1 MAHPPSP
8 PAPSQPFRD
17 DWLPLALLTV
27 GLGVLLVGAVTLLDL
42 RGSNRRARETY
53 GVVVGRLQDI
63 GELQYQIQETRRSV
77 LYALTTR
84 DPNLQVKYADQSRM
98 ASAQVDLIMEEMRV
112 DAGRTPMSG
121 PAERF
126 ARDWKGYLAVRDE
139 VIASILEENGPKAV
153 SRDLQEGIPS
163 FELVRQDLGSI
174 QDLYRSTSDAELM
187 ATEKASNRSLVGMV
201 LILCTTQ
208 LLAAGAV
215 WTLAKR
221 ETRRVR
227 HSEARQREVIESITE
242 GMCVVGKAG
251 QVELWNTAAERSTG
265 RARADAL
272 GRRLSEVLPGPD
284 SPAIHE
290 AVQSRRKEALYFTL
304 SGDVGDRVFE
314 VRIFP
319 FETGTTIFFRDVT
332 ERRQLEAQLR
342 QAQKMEAI
350 GQLAGGVAH
359 DFNNLLTV
367 ILGNAQ
373 LIAEGV
379 GYSAQHQ
386 SDIGAIIKAATS
398 AAGLTKQ
405 LLAFSRK
412 QVLQSTRVDIN
423 AMVTDMRD
431 MLGRLIGEHIQLETV
446 LAPVLGP
453 ALADQG
459 QLEQVLMN
467 LAVNARDAMPKGGRL
482 VVETADVE
490 LDDSSGQHD
499 QVIVPGSYVM
509 LAVTDS
515 GTGMSAETKR
525 RLFEPFFTTK
535 EVGKGTGLG
544 LATVYGIV
552 KQSNGYIWVY
562 SEPGQGSAFKVY
574 LPRAGADAHP
584 HVAATVVDVPPRG
597 TETVLLVEDEDDVR
611 QLAQRMLEAAG
622 YQVFAA
628 SNPAEAKELFAQHRG
643 RIDLVLTD
651 VIMPGATGPDLFQSL
666 AVQEPA
672 LKVAYMS
679 GYTEDAIV
687 RRAGLDRG
695 LPFVQK
701 PFTAVGLARTVREA
715 LGQPDACADEGGARR
730 MTIAN

>member
-1 MAHPPSP
+1 
-8 PAPSQPFRD
+8 
-17 DWLPLALLTV
+17 
-27 GLGVLLVGAVTLLDL
+27 
-42 RGSNRRARETY
+42 
-53 GVVVGRLQDI
+53 
-63 GELQYQIQETRRSV
+63 
-77 LYALTTR
+77 
-84 DPNLQVKYADQSRM
+84 
-98 ASAQVDLIMEEMRV
+98 
-112 DAGRTPMSG
+112 
-121 PAERF
+121 
-126 ARDWKGYLAVRDE
+126 
-139 VIASILEENGPKAV
+139 
-153 SRDLQEGIPS
+153 
-163 FELVRQDLGSI
+163 
-174 QDLYRSTSDAELM
+174 M
-187 ATEKASNRSLVGMV
+187 ATEKASNRSLLGMV

-242 GMCVVGKAG
+242 GMCVVGKGG
-251 QVELWNTAAERSTG
+251 QVELWNAAAEHSTG
-265 RARADAL
+265 RARVDAL
-272 GRRLSEVLPGPD
+272 GRRLSDVLPGPD

-314 VRIFP
+314 IRIFP

-373 LIAEGV
+373 LIAEGT
-379 GYSAQHQ
+379 GYSVQHQ
-386 SDIGAIIKAATS
+386 SDIAAIIRAANS
-398 AAGLTKQ
+398 AAALTKQ
-405 LLAFSRK
+405 LLAFSRR
-412 QVLQSTRVDIN
+412 QVLVSTRVDVN
-423 AMVTDMRD
+423 AMITDMRD
-431 MLGRLIGEHIQLETV
+431 MLSRLIGQHIQLETV
-446 LAPVLGP
+446 LAPALGP
-453 ALADQG
+453 VLADQG

-467 LAVNARDAMPKGGRL
+467 LAVNARDAMPKGGR
-482 VVETADVE
+482 VVIETADVQ

-499 QVIVPGSYVM
+499 QVIVPGNYVM

-552 KQSNGYIWVY
+552 KQSDGYIWVY
-562 SEPGQGSAFKVY
+562 SEPGQGTAFKVY
-574 LPRAGADAHP
+574 LPRAGADAQP
-584 HVAATVVDVPPRG
+584 HVAPTVVDVPSRG
-597 TETVLLVEDEDDVR
+597 TETVLLVEDEEGVR
-611 QLAQRMLEAAG
+611 HLAQRILEAAG
-622 YQVFAA
+622 YQVLAA
-628 SNPAEAKELFAQHRG
+628 SDPAEAKEVFAQHRG

-651 VIMPGATGPDLFQSL
+651 VMMPGSTGPDLFESL
-666 AVQEPA
+666 VVQEPA
-672 LKVAYMS
+672 LKVVYMS

-687 RRAGLDRG
+687 RQGLDRG

-701 PFTAVGLARTVREA
+701 PFTAAGLARTVREA
-715 LGQPDACADEGGARR
+715 LGQPDACVDDGGARPL
-730 MTIAN
+730 TIAN